1 MKSLLTESD
10 LFYLL
15 EQQERLDAD
24 IRKKFSIKDT
34 EWIEMNIEHDIALRV
49 EVAEFV
55 NACYKSWKYW
65 KSKPMDRRQILDE
78 AIDVIHF
85 VMLHHNKNYDL
96 GNTIRTILYTFE
108 AARQL
113 EDESE
118 VRERLHFILQYT
130 NKFGILIKLLEILD
144 FYDFDRKQI
153 MDAYKEKNKVN
164 FERLADGY

>member
-10 LFYLL
+10 IRYLL
-15 EQQERLDAD
+15 EQQEWLDAD
-24 IRKKFSIKDT
+24 IRKKFSINDA

-65 KSKPMDRRQILDE
+65 KSKPMDRSQILDE

-85 VMLHHNKNYDL
+85 VMLHHNKNYELKFAMELLVDVL
-96 GNTIRTILYTFE
+96 GS
-108 AARQL
+108 ARQV
-113 EDESE
+113 EYESD
-118 VRERLHFILQYT
+118 VKERLHHILQY
-130 NKFGILIKLLEILD
+130 NSIFHLLKDVLAILD

-153 MDAYKEKNKVN
+153 MEAYDKKNKVN
-164 FERLADGY
+164 FERLESNY

>member
-1 MKSLLTESD
+1 MRSLLTGQD
-10 LFYLL
+10 IRYLL

-24 IRKKFSIKDT
+24 IRKKLSINDT
-34 EWIEMNIEHDIALRV
+34 EWLEMNIEHDIALRV

-65 KSKPMDRRQILDE
+65 KSKPMDRNAILDE

-85 VMLHHNKNYDL
+85 VMLHHNKHYDL
-96 GNTIRTILYTFE
+96 GITTKTISDTLE
-108 AARQL
+108 VARQL

-118 VRERLHFILQYT
+118 VRERLHYILIYT
-130 NKFGILIKLLEILD
+130 NKFEILIKLLEILD

-153 MDAYKEKNKVN
+153 MQAYRDKNKVN
-164 FERLADGY
+164 FERLAEGY